1 MSDFLSNLIAMGAG
15 AAGAIRP
22 YLPSPFE
29 PVHPT
34 ELRLD
39 VDDEISVVATAGT
52 PPPAQLKQRATARHV
67 EHHAPP
73 LTDSRRD
80 EASLAEP
87 QYPAR
92 DPGPPAETP
101 APPASQTASASRD
114 PEPLRHGRPLER
126 AVILERGADPD
137 VERPAEPSHN
147 RAELAPVRTSQGLRS
162 EPPQEA
168 HNQVELAPPASTL
181 LVVEPQLDS
190 AARDAVAMSGVPSL
204 ESPPPPSLVAIV
216 RGHVAAPPPA
226 TRTGSRRAG
235 PVTPRA
241 LDAQR
246 RSEPDVHVTIGR
258 VEVRATPPLPP
269 PMRRNAPQPMSLDE
283 YLRRRTSGE

>member
-1 MSDFLSNLIAMGAG
+1 MSDFLSNLIAMSAG

-29 PVHPT
+29 PAHPT

-39 VDDEISVVATAGT
+39 VDDETAVAATADT
-52 PPPAQLKQRATARHV
+52 PPPAQFKQRATPQHV
-67 EHHAPP
+67 EPHPPP

-80 EASLAEP
+80 EADLDEP

-92 DPGPPAETP
+92 DPAPPAETP
-101 APPASQTASASRD
+101 APSASRNASASGD
-114 PEPLRHGRPLER
+114 PEPARRGRPLER
-126 AVILERGADPD
+126 AAILERGAGPD

-147 RAELAPVRTSQGLRS
+147 RAELAPVRTSPGLRS
-162 EPPQEA
+162 EPPQGA
-168 HNQVELAPPASTL
+168 HNHVELAPPVSTL

-190 AARDAVAMSGVPSL
+190 AARDAIVMSGVPSP
-204 ESPPPPSLVAIV
+204 ESPSPPSLAAVV

-226 TRTGSRRAG
+226 TRTGPRRAG

-241 LDAQR
+241 LAAPR

-258 VEVRATPPLPP
+258 VEVRATPPPSP